1 MYKKFYGVTK
11 NPFEISPDPY
21 FFHGTPRH
29 LEALANLYYGVRR
42 EKGFIVVTGEVG
54 TGKTLLIRC
63 LMKELAAGGVN
74 FGYVFNPL
82 LSVDDFFN
90 CILHDLGISGPFS
103 SKGQMLM
110 ALNDAL
116 LKSHKE
122 GKITA
127 LIIDESQNLS
137 SALLEEIRLLTNL
150 ETTDRK
156 LLQVVLV
163 GQPELD
169 LKLDSPDLRQLK
181 QRIALRCALRPF
193 DDVESRA
200 YVVKRLEKAGAPAGA
215 PPVFSSAALQRI
227 HANSRG
233 IPRLINVICENAL
246 ISGYAR
252 QIRTITAEMIDEVA
266 KDLRLDVEAAPLAAT
281 ASEIAEAKGLI
292 RSLLRLLKTNE
303 IDSSRPL
310 NLGGIEK

>member
-1 MYKKFYGVTK
+1 
-11 NPFEISPDPY
+11 
-21 FFHGTPRH
+21 
-29 LEALANLYYGVRR
+29 
-42 EKGFIVVTGEVG
+42 
-54 TGKTLLIRC
+54 
-63 LMKELAAGGVN
+63 
-74 FGYVFNPL
+74 
-82 LSVDDFFN
+82 
-90 CILHDLGISGPFS
+90 
-103 SKGQMLM
+103 
-110 ALNDAL
+110 
-116 LKSHKE
+116 
-122 GKITA
+122 
-127 LIIDESQNLS
+127 
-137 SALLEEIRLLTNL
+137 
-150 ETTDRK
+150 
-156 LLQVVLV
+156 
-163 GQPELD
+163 
-169 LKLDSPDLRQLK
+169 LRQLK

-193 DDVESRA
+193 DEVESRA